1 MHSVSLYRIFFLFLC
16 DVASP
21 QQPMKSKCIILR
33 GVLSQVYFMAI
44 FQEAEYLIFIRTRPG
59 HFWGIQVSL
68 VLLAFLKFWAH

>member
-1 MHSVSLYRIFFLFLC
+1 
-16 DVASP
+16 
-21 QQPMKSKCIILR
+21 MKSKCIILR

-44 FQEAEYLIFIRTRPG
+44 FQEVEYLIFIRTRPG